1 MLKKSASIEQ
11 AVPKDAWSASDQCS
25 LEFSVSSAHN
35 RNEAWNTRS
44 TDSKILVTRGDYF
57 INRNHIGFQGCSHS
71 LYFENTLRADVQK
84 MGFLI
89 LNHFHTEKLS
99 GMWVTHYAC
108 SANFWLP
115 QDKDLTLA
123 PAFQTERLRF
133 ILFAVGNFRSE
144 CKRVPDKYSE
154 YKLAKSVGVVYV
166 SRKVT
171 ETTLKENL
179 LIIFPTFWEYDFL
192 IWDFY
197 RLIL

>member
-1 MLKKSASIEQ
+1 MILSDDWCWKNAHRLNKLSQKMRDPRAISARLNS
-11 AVPKDAWSASDQCS
+11 PS
-25 LEFSVSSAHN
+25 LQ
-35 RNEAWNTRS
+35 RDWNTRS

-71 LYFENTLRADVQK
+71 LYFENTLRVDVQK

-89 LNHFHTEKLS
+89 LNRFHTWKLC

-166 SRKVT
+166 K
-171 ETTLKENL
+171 
-179 LIIFPTFWEYDFL
+179 P
-192 IWDFY
+192 
-197 RLIL
+197 